1 MTGDSTQRD
10 ERLNWFY
17 SLNQNVIGP
26 IPFSELRRL
35 HDAGQLGPEVPIVEE
50 GGQDWRPIGDVLASL
65 RISQPSKKAEVSPAR
80 KATGMGCL
88 SLLVILGAFAVLSP
102 APKKETAA
110 TSPGTPAAIPEA
122 RAQGE
127 AAAAPVATSG
137 GLSET
142 QKEAYRKELL
152 SIYQQL
158 EALRPA
164 LAKRKDVNDVE
175 GAAKA
180 GSEHKAFRESAIAR
194 VKQIQQETAA
204 DFAYS
209 HRAAV
214 FIEGLWLKY
223 LASDGAETPMIRTDK
238 EAIAESL
245 KVPEILNA
253 K

>member
-1 MTGDSTQRD
+1 MTQTAAFSQ
-10 ERLNWFY
+10 ESQNWFY
-17 SLNQNVIGP
+17 AHNGQAIGP
-26 IPFSELRRL
+26 ISFSELQRL
-35 HDAGQLGPEVPIVEE
+35 KQSGQLGPEVQIVAE

-65 RISQPSKKAEVSPAR
+65 CISQPAKKSEVSPAR
-80 KATGMGCL
+80 KAAGMGCL
-88 SLLVILGAFAVLSP
+88 SLLVILGAIAILCP
-102 APKKETAA
+102 APEKETAA
-110 TSPGTPAAIPEA
+110 VPAIRPADKPETPA
-122 RAQGE
+122 QGKD
-127 AAAAPVATSG
+127 ATAPAATSG
-137 GLSET
+137 GLSEA

-152 SIYQQL
+152 SIYRQL

-164 LAKRKDVNDVE
+164 LAMRKDTNDME

-180 GSEHKAFRESAIAR
+180 GRELKAFRESAMAR
-194 VKQIQQETAA
+194 VKQIQQEAAA

-245 KVPEILNA
+245 KALETLNA

>member
-1 MTGDSTQRD
+1 MTGDITQRD

-26 IPFSELRRL
+26 IPFSEVRRL

-50 GGQDWRPIGDVLASL
+50 GRQDWRPIGDVLASL
-65 RISQPSKKAEVSPAR
+65 RISQPAKKSEVSPAR
-80 KATGMGCL
+80 KAAGMGCL
-88 SLLVILGAFAVLSP
+88 SLLVILGAIAILSP
-102 APKKETAA
+102 APEKETAA
-110 TSPGTPAAIPEA
+110 APAIRPADKPEA
-122 RAQGE
+122 PAQGTD
-127 AAAAPVATSG
+127 AATPEATSG
-137 GLSET
+137 GLSEA

-152 SIYQQL
+152 SIYRQL

-164 LAKRKDVNDVE
+164 LTMRKDTNDME

-180 GSEHKAFRESAIAR
+180 GRELKAFRESAMAR
-194 VKQIQQETAA
+194 VKQIQQEAAA

-245 KVPEILNA
+245 KAPETLNA